1 MKLIVLSI
9 PIFFL
14 LIGVELLVQWLGR
27 TRLYRLNDAVANISC
42 GIAQQVTGVFF
53 KTILFAGYLYLYEHH
68 RLVDDIAAGLGPVL
82 TYTFLFI
89 GVDFFYYWFHRYAH
103 EISLLWGTHV
113 VHHQSEEYNL
123 SVALRQSAFQ
133 SFFSTIFYLPLAW
146 IGFHPVAFVTIN
158 ALQTLYQ
165 FWIHTKT
172 IGKLHPVI
180 EYVFN
185 TPSHHRVHH
194 GRNPKYIDKN
204 HGGTLIIFDRMFG
217 TFQAEEEEVVYGVTT
232 PLNTWNP
239 LWANFDYY
247 ASLGQA
253 MRETPG
259 LGNKLQLLLRKP
271 GWRPAAQGGPIPIPE
286 VEPAAVHKYDPR
298 IAPGLNYY
306 VLVQFLLVLAG
317 TSLYLFG
324 DPGVDLRSGVAA
336 SLILAGVGSLGG
348 ILDGRSWGFWGESL
362 RHLLLPLLASWLFP
376 AWPVAWTLAG
386 LGLVSLASLAWLWQ
400 YRPQATRA

>member
-14 LIGVELLVQWLGR
+14 LIGVELLVQWLGK

-42 GIAQQVTGVFF
+42 GIAQQVSGVFF
-53 KTILFAGYLYLYEHH
+53 KTILFVGYLYLYENH
-68 RLVDDIAAGLGPVL
+68 RLVDDIAAGLGPAL
-82 TYTFLFI
+82 TYSLLFI
-89 GVDFFYYWFHRYAH
+89 GVDFFYYWFHRYSH
-103 EISLLWGTHV
+103 EISFIWGAHV

-146 IGFHPVAFVTIN
+146 IGFHPAAFVTIN

-165 FWIHTKT
+165 FWIHTRA
-172 IGKLHPVI
+172 IGKLPAPI

-217 TFQAEEEEVVYGVTT
+217 TFQAEEEEVVYGVTK

-247 ASLGQA
+247 ADLWQA
-253 MRETPG
+253 VRETPG
-259 LGNKLQLLLRKP
+259 LGNKLRTLVNKP
-271 GWRPAAQGGPIPIPE
+271 GWRPAAEGGPIPIPE
-286 VEPAAVHKYDPR
+286 VQPEAVRKYDPP
-298 IAPGLNYY
+298 ITAGLSYY
-306 VLVQFLLVLAG
+306 VLVQFVLVLSG
-317 TSLYLFG
+317 TSLYLFA
-324 DPGVDLRSGVAA
+324 DPGVDLRSGLAA
-336 SLILAGVGSLGG
+336 SLILAALGSLGG
-348 ILDGRSWGFWGESL
+348 LLDGRAWGTWLEGL
-362 RHLLLPLLASWLFP
+362 RHLALPVLSLYLFP

-386 LGLVSLASLAWLWQ
+386 IGSLSLASLAWLWHV
-400 YRPQATRA
+400 RPLGNAG